1 MIHWTCLQSVA
12 LTVISLAQESA
23 FTPPGHQVTGSGPGW
38 GTWNFSIFKYLGIV
52 LAGFT
57 TEGVCFF
64 PQLGA
69 F

>member
-1 MIHWTCLQSVA
+1 MIYLTCLQSVA
-12 LTVISLAQESA
+12 LKVISLAQESA
-23 FTPPGHQVTGSGPGW
+23 FTPPGHQVTGSSPGW

-52 LAGFT
+52 LARFT
-57 TEGVCFF
+57 TESICLF

>member
-1 MIHWTCLQSVA
+1 MIHLTCLQPVE

-23 FTPPGHQVTGSGPGW
+23 FTPPGHQVTGSSPGW
-38 GTWNFSIFKYLGIV
+38 GTWNSSIFKYLGIV

-57 TEGVCFF
+57 AEGVYFF